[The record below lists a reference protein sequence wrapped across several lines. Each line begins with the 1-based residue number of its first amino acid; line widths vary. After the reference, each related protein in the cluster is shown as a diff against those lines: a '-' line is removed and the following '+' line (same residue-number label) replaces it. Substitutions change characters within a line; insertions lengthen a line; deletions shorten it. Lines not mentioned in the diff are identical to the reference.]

1 MAKNILKK
9 IVAVSMAVVAVVGCA
24 LSTPA
29 EAKAKSDEYQTKI
42 RMYEYFCADFALTQ
56 NIYLSTN
63 MKTLS
68 KYIDADQ
75 EILRLMMMDYT
86 ELENECKRWNA
97 LANQKITDN
106 TVKFEFDGYEIDQEY
121 IKDWG
126 INDGMAERWAYN
138 MRSFELHH
146 ILMAE
151 VYYYSGKDV
160 R

>member
-1 MAKNILKK
+1 MVKNILKK
-9 IVAVSMAVVAVVGCA
+9 IVAVSMAAVTVIGCA
-24 LSTPA
+24 LSTPV

-42 RMYEYFCADFALTQ
+42 RMYEYFGADFALTQ

-68 KYIDADQ
+68 KYIDVDQ

-86 ELENECKRWNA
+86 ELENECKRWDS
-97 LANQKITDN
+97 LANQKITGN
-106 TVKFEFDGYEIDQEY
+106 TTKFKFDYYEINQEY
-121 IKDWG
+121 VDYWQIDDANMEG
-126 INDGMAERWAYN
+126 LAYH
-138 MRSFELHH
+138 MRSYELHH